1 MRYFIHFVIGL
12 LLIQTPFA
20 ESIEA
25 NDFENI
31 DQQSR
36 YTQLI
41 DNIRCP
47 VCQGQ
52 SISGSNS
59 GLAKDLREKVHE
71 MILDGQSDADIYS
84 YMVERY
90 GDFVVYKPPLNI
102 KTFLLWFAPLL
113 VMILSLFF
121 LFRSTSQ
128 NKEKTVSISS
138 DLEKAKKLLKN

>member
-12 LLIQTPFA
+12 LLIQAPFA

-25 NDFENI
+25 NDFKTIE
-31 DQQSR
+31 QQSR

-41 DNIRCP
+41 ENIRCP

-59 GLAKDLREKVHE
+59 ELAKDLREKVRE
-71 MILDGQSDADIYS
+71 MILDSRSDAYIYS
-84 YMVERY
+84 FMVERY
-90 GDFVVYKPPLNI
+90 GDFVVYKPPVNT
-102 KTFLLWFAPLL
+102 KTFLLWFAPLV
-113 VMILSLFF
+113 VMIISLLF
-121 LFRSTSQ
+121 LFRSTRQ

-138 DLEKAKKLLKN
+138 DLEKAKKLLK

>member
-12 LLIQTPFA
+12 LLIQAPFA
-20 ESIEA
+20 ENIEA
-25 NDFENI
+25 NDFETI

-41 DNIRCP
+41 ENIRCP

-59 GLAKDLREKVHE
+59 ELAKDLRKKVRE
-71 MILDGQSDADIYS
+71 MILDSRSDADIYS
-84 YMVERY
+84 FMVERY

-113 VMILSLFF
+113 VMILSLLF
-121 LFRSTSQ
+121 LFRSTRQ

-138 DLEKAKKLLKN
+138 DLEKAKKLLK

>member
-12 LLIQTPFA
+12 LLIQAPFA

-25 NDFENI
+25 NDFETI

-41 DNIRCP
+41 ENIRCP

-59 GLAKDLREKVHE
+59 ELAKDLREKVRE
-71 MILDGQSDADIYS
+71 MILDSRSDADIYS
-84 YMVERY
+84 FMVERY

-102 KTFLLWFAPLL
+102 KTFLLWFAPLV
-113 VMILSLFF
+113 VMILSLLF
-121 LFRSTSQ
+121 LFRSTRQ

-138 DLEKAKKLLKN
+138 DLEKAKKLLK

>member
-25 NDFENI
+25 NDFDTIE
-31 DQQSR
+31 QQGR

-41 DNIRCP
+41 ENIRCP

-52 SISGSNS
+52 SIGGSNS
-59 GLAKDLREKVHE
+59 ELAKDLRQKVRE
-71 MILDGQSDADIYS
+71 MIIDNQSDTDIYS
-84 YMVERY
+84 FMVERY
-90 GDFVVYKPPLNI
+90 GDFVIYKPPLNA

-113 VMILSLFF
+113 VMIFSLYF
-121 LFRSTSQ
+121 LFRSTRQ
-128 NKEKTVSISS
+128 NKEKTVGLSS
-138 DLEKAKKLLKN
+138 NLEEAKKLLK

>member
-1 MRYFIHFVIGL
+1 MRYFIHIVIGL

-20 ESIEA
+20 ESIES
-25 NDFENI
+25 NDFDTIE
-31 DQQSR
+31 QQGR

-41 DNIRCP
+41 ENIRCP

-59 GLAKDLREKVHE
+59 ELAKDLRKKVRE
-71 MILDGQSDADIYS
+71 MILDSRSDADIYL
-84 YMVERY
+84 YMVERF

-113 VMILSLFF
+113 VMALSLFF
-121 LFRSTSQ
+121 LFRSTRQ
-128 NKEKTVSISS
+128 NKEQTVGLSS
-138 DLEKAKKLLKN
+138 NLEKAKKLLK

>member
-20 ESIEA
+20 ESIEV
-25 NDFENI
+25 NDFETI

-41 DNIRCP
+41 ENIRCP

-52 SISGSNS
+52 SIGGSNS
-59 GLAKDLREKVHE
+59 GLAKDLREKVYE
-71 MILDGQSDADIYS
+71 MILDGKSDADIYS

-102 KTFLLWFAPLL
+102 KTFLLWFAPL
-113 VMILSLFF
+113 MIMVLSLFF
-121 LFRSTSQ
+121 LIRSTRQ

-138 DLEKAKKLLKN
+138 DLEKAKKLLK

>member
-12 LLIQTPFA
+12 LLIQAPFA

-25 NDFENI
+25 NDFETT

-41 DNIRCP
+41 ENIRCP

-52 SISGSNS
+52 SIGGSNS
-59 GLAKDLREKVHE
+59 GLAKDLREKVYE
-71 MILDGQSDADIYS
+71 MILDGKSDADIYS

-102 KTFLLWFAPLL
+102 KTFLLWFAPL
-113 VMILSLFF
+113 MIMVLSLFF
-121 LFRSTSQ
+121 LIRSTRQ
-128 NKEKTVSISS
+128 NKEKTVGLSS
-138 DLEKAKKLLKN
+138 NLEKAKKLLK

>member
-12 LLIQTPFA
+12 LLIQAPFA

-25 NDFENI
+25 NDFETI

-41 DNIRCP
+41 ENIRCP

-59 GLAKDLREKVHE
+59 ELAKDLRKKVRE
-71 MILDGQSDADIYS
+71 MILDSRSDADIYS

-102 KTFLLWFAPLL
+102 KTFLLWFAPLV
-113 VMILSLFF
+113 VMILSLLF
-121 LFRSTSQ
+121 LFRSTRQ
-128 NKEKTVSISS
+128 NKEKTVGISS
-138 DLEKAKKLLKN
+138 DFEKAKKLLK

>member
-121 LFRSTSQ
+121 LFRSTRQ

-138 DLEKAKKLLKN
+138 DLEKAKKLLK